1 MFAYRNKMDITLG
14 VAVGSAVQIAV
25 SALPLCVII
34 GWIIGCPL
42 DVSFSIF
49 EASSMLF
56 AVVLVAISL
65 QDGSSH
71 WMNGIVLLVAYFVIS
86 AGFWFHKSS
95 L

>member
-1 MFAYRNKMDITLG
+1 MDITLG

-34 GWIIGCPL
+34 GWMIGCPL
-42 DVSFSIF
+42 DISLSIF
-49 EASSMLF
+49 EASSLLF
-56 AVVLVAISL
+56 SVILVGVTL

-71 WMNGIVLLVAYFVIS
+71 WMHGIVLMVAYVTIA
-86 AGFWFHKSS
+86 AGFWFHKSN